1 MPNKYFKQQF
11 KRKKNREEGSTL
23 IKVHPF
29 IKVGIYLVQQNYFLT
44 RDFWT
49 SFGLVM
55 VAYQRFS
62 CYFSWLVNGLAK
74 DFWVSQCETMYFLG
88 FSSSFMHLNPFSTCP
103 CQPSCFLF
111 KKKRKRKF
119 YRNLKSDYDNC
130 YFFTILMIE
139 SLVRDFR

>member
-1 MPNKYFKQQF
+1 MKQF
-11 KRKKNREEGSTL
+11 KRKKIKRKSVL

-29 IKVGIYLVQQNYFLT
+29 IKVGIYLVQQNCFLA

-49 SFGLVM
+49 SLGLVM
-55 VAYQRFS
+55 VAYERFS
-62 CYFSWLVNGLAK
+62 CCFSWLVNGLAK
-74 DFWVSQCETMYFLG
+74 DFWVLQCEIMYFLG
-88 FSSSFMHLNPFSTCP
+88 FYSSFMHLNPFSTCP

-119 YRNLKSDYDNC
+119 YKNLKSDYDNC
-130 YFFTILMIE
+130 YFFTMLMIE